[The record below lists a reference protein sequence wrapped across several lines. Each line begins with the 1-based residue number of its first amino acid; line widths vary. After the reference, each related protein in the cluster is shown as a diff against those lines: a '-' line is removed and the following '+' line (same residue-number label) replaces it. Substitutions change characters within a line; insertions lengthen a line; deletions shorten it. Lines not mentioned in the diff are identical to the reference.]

1 MKMTVMDFSTYHPMA
16 LDSKVKQ
23 Q

>member
-1 MKMTVMDFSTYHPMA
+1 MDFKTYHPMA
-16 LDSKVKQ
+16 LDSKVTQ